1 MRINTGEGDWPYLPR
16 GEDRHWTAGQL
27 WVQTGI
33 RLGVIRMSTTGAEIH
48 AAATDHLP
56 FFLPGPDGSDPLMT
70 FTIWFMVALIFIV
83 GVLYLKLHAL
93 PEHMASSTKKLQ
105 MDIVAVLALIALFTH
120 QNIFWL
126 AALILAMI
134 DFPDFGSPLK
144 SMAGSLEKLADRM
157 PPPPSA
163 DPAPEPPAALPTA
176 PKTAVQEG

>member
-1 MRINTGEGDWPYLPR
+1 
-16 GEDRHWTAGQL
+16 
-27 WVQTGI
+27 
-33 RLGVIRMSTTGAEIH
+33 MSTTDTALH
-48 AAATDHLP
+48 QAATDHPP

-70 FTIWFMVALIFIV
+70 FTMWFMVLIVFLV

-134 DFPDFGSPLK
+134 DFPDFGTPLN
-144 SMAGSLEKLADRM
+144 SMATSMEKLASRLPE
-157 PPPPSA
+157 PPPPES
-163 DPAPEPPAALPTA
+163 PPAAETA
-176 PKTAVQEG
+176 QPAAQEA

>member
-1 MRINTGEGDWPYLPR
+1 
-16 GEDRHWTAGQL
+16 
-27 WVQTGI
+27 
-33 RLGVIRMSTTGAEIH
+33 MSTTDPAMH
-48 AAATDHLP
+48 PAATDHAP

-70 FTIWFMVALIFIV
+70 LTIWFMVLIVFLV

-134 DFPDFGSPLK
+134 DFPDFGTPLQ
-144 SMAGSLEKLADRM
+144 SMAGSLEKLAARQPE
-157 PPPPSA
+157 PPPPA
-163 DPAPEPPAALPTA
+163 EAPQTPA
-176 PKTAVQEG
+176 QEA

>member
-1 MRINTGEGDWPYLPR
+1 
-16 GEDRHWTAGQL
+16 
-27 WVQTGI
+27 
-33 RLGVIRMSTTGAEIH
+33 MSTTETALH
-48 AAATDHLP
+48 PAATDHAP

-70 FTIWFMVALIFIV
+70 FTIWFMVLIVFLI

-134 DFPDFGSPLK
+134 DFPDFGTPLQ
-144 SMAGSLEKLADRM
+144 SMAGSLEKLAARQPEPTPPAEA
-157 PPPPSA
+157 PPPAPPVA
-163 DPAPEPPAALPTA
+163 PQTPA
-176 PKTAVQEG
+176 QEA

>member
-1 MRINTGEGDWPYLPR
+1 
-16 GEDRHWTAGQL
+16 
-27 WVQTGI
+27 
-33 RLGVIRMSTTGAEIH
+33 MSTTDTAMH
-48 AAATDHLP
+48 PAVTDHAP

-70 FTIWFMVALIFIV
+70 FTMWIMVLIVFLV

-134 DFPDFGSPLK
+134 DFPDFGTPLQ
-144 SMAGSLEKLADRM
+144 SMAASLEKLAARQPD
-157 PPPPSA
+157 PPPPGETPP
-163 DPAPEPPAALPTA
+163 PAPPAVSVAA
-176 PKTAVQEG
+176 QEV

>member
-1 MRINTGEGDWPYLPR
+1 
-16 GEDRHWTAGQL
+16 
-27 WVQTGI
+27 
-33 RLGVIRMSTTGAEIH
+33 MSTSDTTANPL
-48 AAATDHLP
+48 ATDHAP

-70 FTIWFMVALIFIV
+70 FTLWFMVLIVFLV

-134 DFPDFGSPLK
+134 DFPDFGTPLK
-144 SMAGSLEKLADRM
+144 SMAGSLEKLASRL
-157 PPPPSA
+157 
-163 DPAPEPPAALPTA
+163 PEPPAPVEPPPPASPAA
-176 PKTAVQEG
+176 PQSPAQEA